1 MAAIQEVL
9 VRADI
14 EAILRPLC
22 QNLLDYCVKN
32 RGLVMTMPTG
42 GVWTPRDN
50 AFHTATVVIGAYN
63 CWKLYRDPVMRDLAL
78 AATQPLMDRR
88 TSTPEGIAVYIS
100 GPEQDFPMQ
109 QAACFAMAGLA
120 IAYRLTGDA
129 KYVKRGMRNLEYC
142 LDRGMIIDHMRIPG
156 HFEQHGEDIV
166 LRPALETPNSQLLGY
181 QFRGLLLFMRAA
193 HETGMLKQV
202 DYKF

>member
-1 MAAIQEVL
+1 M
-9 VRADI
+9 
-14 EAILRPLC
+14 
-22 QNLLDYCVKN
+22 
-32 RGLVMTMPTG
+32 
-42 GVWTPRDN
+42 
-50 AFHTATVVIGAYN
+50 IGAYN